1 MAEALAGR
9 PPIRTSGR
17 MYLVLATGF
26 AILAGLLAF
35 AALRDS
41 GSSSSSTA
49 ASVATLPRVV
59 AAEDI
64 PARTRVTAD
73 MLEVQAIPT
82 EAALVSAFASTDSVV
97 GLVTRFPIAASE
109 QIGPQKVGAT
119 FDTSDEAD
127 NGLSFVIPA
136 GFRAVAISVTES
148 SAVGGLVVA
157 GDHVDVIALLDE
169 DLAGIEKAVTVIQN
183 VEVLSVAQVSQEA
196 VPPPVTGD
204 AELEA
209 GASNAGTTAAGG
221 LGVRPTETEAQP
233 SARTVT
239 LAVRPDDAQTLALV
253 EQHATMWLTLRAF
266 DDDETIVIEDSDL
279 LPIGVLHPDLR
290 DN

>member
-1 MAEALAGR
+1 
-9 PPIRTSGR
+9 

-41 GSSSSSTA
+41 GGSSSSTA

-119 FDTSDEAD
+119 FDAADEAD

-196 VPPPVTGD
+196 VPPPVNGD
-204 AELEA
+204 ADLEDGA
-209 GASNAGTTAAGG
+209 ASNATTATGG
-221 LGVRPTETEAQP
+221 LGVRPIETEAQP

-253 EQHATMWLTLRAF
+253 EQHATLWLTLRAF
-266 DDDETIVIEDSDL
+266 DDDETIVIQDSDL

>member
-9 PPIRTSGR
+9 PPARTSGR
-17 MYLVLATGF
+17 LYLVLATGF
-26 AILAGLLAF
+26 AVLAGLLAF
-35 AALRDS
+35 AALRDD
-41 GSSSSSTA
+41 GGTAASTA
-49 ASVATLPRVV
+49 ATTTLSRVV

-64 PARTRVTAD
+64 PARTRVTVD
-73 MLEVQAIPT
+73 MLQVQAIPT
-82 EAALVSAFASTDSVV
+82 DAALVNAFASTESVV
-97 GLVTRFPIAASE
+97 GLVTRFPISANE

-119 FDTSDEAD
+119 FDDGDIAD
-127 NGLSFVIPA
+127 NGLSFVIPS

-148 SAVGGLVVA
+148 SAVGGLIVA

-183 VEVLSVAQVSQEA
+183 VEVLSVAQISQEA

-204 AELEA
+204 AELEEGSTA
-209 GASNAGTTAAGG
+209 RTAADGT
-221 LGVRPTETEAQP
+221 LGVRPLEPEAQP

-253 EQHATMWLTLRAF
+253 EQHATMWLTLRAI
-266 DDDETIVIEDSDL
+266 DDDETVVIQDSDL